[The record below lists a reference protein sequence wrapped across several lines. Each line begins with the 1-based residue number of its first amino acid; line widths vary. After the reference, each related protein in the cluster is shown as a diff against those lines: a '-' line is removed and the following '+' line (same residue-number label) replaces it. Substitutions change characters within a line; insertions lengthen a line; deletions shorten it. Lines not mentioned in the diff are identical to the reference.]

1 MLRGVIDLSD
11 PVTGARFI
19 DILKL
24 PALRVIKDASGDMLA
39 ADGVLA
45 RNRVQTGVGGIFLM
59 QESVKLGFGTCQ
71 RKYDSQCRALRSD
84 FEQLTHRHSPR
95 GNSRG
100 PIEARHE
107 IGARRRDG
115 RALSAG

>member
-59 QESVKLGFGTCQ
+59 RESVKLGFGTCQ

-84 FEQLTHRHSPR
+84 FEQLTHRPSPR

-100 PIEARHE
+100 PIEARP
-107 IGARRRDG
+107 RRERRG
-115 RALSAG
+115 HFR

>member
-59 QESVKLGFGTCQ
+59 RESVKLGFGTCQ

-84 FEQLTHRHSPR
+84 FEQLTHRPLR
-95 GNSRG
+95 GVI
-100 PIEARHE
+100 PA
-107 IGARRRDG
+107 AP
-115 RALSAG
+115 LKL